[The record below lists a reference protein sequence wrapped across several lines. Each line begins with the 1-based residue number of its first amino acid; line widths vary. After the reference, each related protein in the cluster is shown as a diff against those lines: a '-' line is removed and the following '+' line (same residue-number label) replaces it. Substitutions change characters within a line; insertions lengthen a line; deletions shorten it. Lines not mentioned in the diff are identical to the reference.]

1 MAGLKSDGTVVARGT
16 DAQSFADVLR
26 RWNDLKQVV
35 TGDTV
40 AIGLKQDGSLICTP
54 GRWEEQL
61 KDLSGVERI
70 ELNMYRYFAAYFEDG
85 RVLIL
90 EAPVGEDALAE
101 TKTWTD
107 IRQVYVGDGFVLG
120 LKKDGSVVS
129 AGLDF
134 NQLWP
139 EVLSEQE

>member
-1 MAGLKSDGTVVARGT
+1 MSST
-16 DAQSFADVLR
+16 
-26 RWNDLKQVV
+26 
-35 TGDTV
+35 
-40 AIGLKQDGSLICTP
+40 CT
-54 GRWEEQL
+54 
-61 KDLSGVERI
+61 
-70 ELNMYRYFAAYFEDG
+70 
-85 RVLIL
+85 
-90 EAPVGEDALAE
+90 VGEDALAE